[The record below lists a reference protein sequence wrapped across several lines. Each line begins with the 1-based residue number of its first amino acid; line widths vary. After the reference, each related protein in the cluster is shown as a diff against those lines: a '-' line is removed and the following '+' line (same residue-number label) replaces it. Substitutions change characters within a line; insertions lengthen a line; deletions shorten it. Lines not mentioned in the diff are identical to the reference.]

1 MRLLQPE
8 GRLLHVRRLTEIT
21 RALTDALSVEEVL
34 ELALK
39 ETGELLGSEKVA
51 IVLTEAQGGL
61 SIRASAAVRSG
72 LEKLQ
77 GERFD
82 SLNEEVIAR
91 LQGVL
96 GADERTRFLA
106 VPMVMGGEVAG
117 VLAVARQ
124 PNPEFGAD
132 DEEWLLSAIA
142 DQAAV
147 SLEKLRLNQ
156 AAAAAQ
162 KARRER
168 EEQFQSLYHSPL
180 IGLVFRNRG
189 GEVVDANDAFLSL
202 SGYSRAE
209 VEAGSLRWDAL
220 SVRKLPG
227 RDIPS
232 QTNLKARMQPYEGEL
247 IRSDGQRVDVLVGTA
262 RLEEQERDLLF
273 VVDISAQ
280 KRAEASLRL
289 LSETSKAL
297 LGASLDYEAL
307 FKSIAWLVV
316 PRFADWCAVE
326 SVEEGATT
334 TGQHV
339 ALENLSP
346 CDIES
351 ALEWRRRFPP
361 DPRSKIGVAEVIRT
375 GRSQLHRE
383 VPDTFLAEYACGA
396 AHSSALRRAGLRSA
410 ILAPMLLHGKVVGV
424 VTFVR
429 SSSRRRFSAEDLLL
443 AEELARRAASAL
455 EKARLYQ
462 RAQEAIGLR
471 DEFLSIA
478 AHELKTPLTTLQLQ
492 LNMLEKSLA
501 GGGAEDEK
509 PGRRVAS
516 AMRQTG
522 RLTRLVEDLLDVS
535 RITAG
540 RMTLNREVCDLVE
553 IVQDVLGS
561 FEALAKKA
569 GSTLKTDLPREPVR
583 GSWDRDRIEQ
593 VIVNIIS
600 NALKYGAGKP
610 VRVLVE
616 VADGAA
622 RLRVTDEGMGISQ
635 QDIGRI
641 FEQFERAV
649 SAQHYGGLGLG
660 LFIARQVVEA
670 HGGEIHVASRPGRG
684 AEFVVELPMLAPGE
698 ESATDRMQ

>member
-1 MRLLQPE
+1 VRLLQPE

-21 RALTDALSVEEVL
+21 RALTAALSEEEIL
-34 ELALK
+34 ELAVK

-51 IVLTEAQGGL
+51 IVLTEARGGL
-61 SIRASAAVRSG
+61 SIRASVAVRNG
-72 LEKLQ
+72 LQQLQ
-77 GERFD
+77 GERFE

-91 LQGVL
+91 LQDVL
-96 GADERTRFLA
+96 GADERNRFLA

-117 VLAVARQ
+117 VLAVAGQ
-124 PNPEFGAD
+124 PPPHLGAD

-180 IGLVFRNRG
+180 LGLVFRSRG

-220 SVRKLPG
+220 LVRKLPG

-232 QTNLKARMQPYEGEL
+232 QTNFKARMRPYEGEL
-247 IRSDGQRVDVLVGTA
+247 LRSDGQRVDVLVGTA

-280 KRAEASLRL
+280 KRAEGSLRL
-289 LSETSKAL
+289 LSETSTAL
-297 LGASLDYEAL
+297 LGASLDFEAL

-334 TGQHV
+334 GQHV
-339 ALENLSP
+339 ALESLSP

-383 VPDTFLAEYACGA
+383 VPDTLLAEYACA
-396 AHSSALRRAGLRSA
+396 AEHSSALRRAGLRSA
-410 ILAPMLLHGKVVGV
+410 ILAPMLMHGKVVGV

-443 AEELARRAASAL
+443 AEELARRAASAQ

-492 LNMLEKSLA
+492 LDMLKKSIA
-501 GGGAEDEK
+501 GGGVKDEK
-509 PGRRVAS
+509 LGWRVAS
-516 AMRQTG
+516 VMRQTD
-522 RLTRLVEDLLDVS
+522 RLTRLVEDLLDIS

-540 RMTLNREVCDLVE
+540 RMTLNQEVCDLVE
-553 IVQDVLGS
+553 IVQEVLGS
-561 FEALAKKA
+561 FEALAKHA
-569 GSTLKTDLPREPVR
+569 GSTLETDLPCEPVR
-583 GSWDRDRIEQ
+583 GRWDRSRIEQ
-593 VIVNIIS
+593 VIVNIVS

-610 VRVLVE
+610 VRVSVE
-616 VADGAA
+616 VADGDA
-622 RLRVTDEGMGISQ
+622 RLIVTDEGMGISQ

-641 FEQFERAV
+641 FERFERAV

-698 ESATDRMQ
+698 ESVTDRMQ